1 MGIKKVTNALYF
13 LSLTATPIGRDG
25 WHARCPAYWHH
36 SATGRS
42 VEAVKSHPWLAG
54 VEMHK
59 RILLVEDDPH
69 SRNGLQATLRADGHG
84 VEAVPDGWQG
94 FRKIKEGI
102 FDLAIVDLDLPPVL
116 GVLVTGWD
124 VARILRAY
132 FPDIPIIMM
141 SAQEDADIQRLVK
154 RFKVSAFMVKPIDP
168 ADVKA
173 LVRSL
178 DPEAAKGGVVDRSVC

>member
-1 MGIKKVTNALYF
+1 
-13 LSLTATPIGRDG
+13 
-25 WHARCPAYWHH
+25 
-36 SATGRS
+36 
-42 VEAVKSHPWLAG
+42 
-54 VEMHK
+54 MHK
-59 RILLVEDDPH
+59 RILLVEDDQH
-69 SRNGLQATLRADGHG
+69 SRNGLQASLRAEGHG
-84 VEAVPDGWQG
+84 VEAVSDGWQG

-141 SAQEDADIQRLVK
+141 SAQEDTDIQRLVK

-178 DPEAAKGGVVDRSVC
+178 DREVHKGGVVDCSVF